1 MTTRKALEE
10 DLARAK
16 AAYDKA
22 VRNLDATSTRMS
34 ALAARNK
41 AADALA
47 SLAAGASS
55 PEIERRQLGADR
67 RKAVSDWSKAV
78 EDRRKALYDRRNP
91 GADLAQAERDLQK
104 ADEDLRRATEVLERL
119 EHELGPG

>member
-1 MTTRKALEE
+1 MTTKEELEAAL
-10 DLARAK
+10 AK
-16 AAYDKA
+16 AKADYDRA
-22 VRNLDATSTRMS
+22 VASLDATNTRLS

-47 SLAAGASS
+47 SLEAGATR
-55 PEIERRQLGADR
+55 PEIERRKLGADR

-78 EDRRKALYDRRNP
+78 EDRRKALFDRRNP

-119 EHELGPG
+119 ERELGPG